1 MSKKDILNKLKK
13 KHPQININQLSQ
25 IYEKFIELISKA
37 LLDKKRIEIRK
48 FNEYI
53 RKDKR
58 IKTEIVSIGDG
69 LAICKKILKS

>member
-1 MSKKDILNKLKK
+1 MEGSGCSKSNND
-13 KHPQININQLSQ
+13 
-25 IYEKFIELISKA
+25 
-37 LLDKKRIEIRK
+37 RVTIEIRK